1 MCGPFYLFQQ
11 DYTRSAVSDGTND
24 VGYANIIVIQ
34 ARYQDPSTGSVLLNP
49 FYTSNFSDALNTFG
63 AALESPCRLI
73 NLNKQLNLVFR
84 VITRE
89 MDSLPQIRPD
99 NNY

>member
-1 MCGPFYLFQQ
+1 M
-11 DYTRSAVSDGTND
+11 ND
-24 VGYANIIVIQ
+24 VGYANFVILQ
-34 ARYQDPSTGSVLLNP
+34 APYQDPSTGSTLLQ
-49 FYTSNFSDALNTFG
+49 SFG
-63 AALESPCRLI
+63 EDFGRTLCTYGPTLGAPIRLI

-84 VITRE
+84 IITRE

>member
-1 MCGPFYLFQQ
+1 M
-11 DYTRSAVSDGTND
+11 
-24 VGYANIIVIQ
+24 IQ

-49 FYTSNFSDALNTFG
+49 FSTDNFSNILNTYG
-63 AALESPCRLI
+63 IGLQSPRRLMNI
-73 NLNKQLNLVFR
+73 NKQLNLVFR
-84 VITRE
+84 IITRE